1 MKRSIFVP
9 VIAATAALALAACG
23 SDGGSDPTGG
33 GDDTGGG
40 DATSEGTEGLPDEIV
55 LGLVPSVE
63 VDKLTEDA
71 DKLGELLGA
80 ELGVEVSTFISTDF
94 AALVV
99 GMQTGQADIGMF
111 GPIALVNAVDQAGA
125 VPVLQSVRYGSST
138 YHTQWMT
145 TDTDTYCLDD
155 VITETD
161 DEGNEYAYC
170 NGAEAQEG
178 PTGEEALALIPADAA
193 ISFVDASSAS
203 GYFYPATQLGQILGV
218 DPATEL
224 TGASFAGG
232 HPNSVQAVER
242 GDAVV
247 GTSFND
253 ARTNLIEEDPEIGT
267 AVTVFASSPEIP
279 NDGVAVNGE
288 FSPEAIQQITDAFLA
303 VAATE
308 EGAQVLEDVYQI
320 EGLEPADIEAL
331 DLARQVAQ
339 AFNEG

>member
-1 MKRSIFVP
+1 MKRSTLAP
-9 VIAATAALALAACG
+9 AIAAAAVLALTACG
-23 SDGGSDPTGG
+23 GGSGDDPTGG
-33 GDDTGGG
+33 DDAGG
-40 DATSEGTEGLPDEIV
+40 EGAEGLPDTLI

-63 VDKLTEDA
+63 VDQLTEDA
-71 DKLGELLGA
+71 DELGELLSA
-80 ELGVEVSTFISTDF
+80 ELGVDVETFISTDF

-125 VPVLQSVRYGSST
+125 EPILQSVRYGSST
-138 YHTQWMT
+138 YHTQWFT
-145 TDTDTYCLDD
+145 TDTDTYCLDE

-178 PTGEEALALIPADAA
+178 PTGEDALALIPADAA

-224 TGASFAGG
+224 TGAAFAGG
-232 HPNSVQAVER
+232 HPNSVQSVER

-253 ARTNLIEEDPEIGT
+253 ARENLIEENPEIGT

-279 NDGVAVNGE
+279 NDGIAVNGE
-288 FSPEAIQQITDAFLA
+288 LSAEAIQQITDAFMA
-303 VAATE
+303 ISETE
-308 EGAQVLEDVYQI
+308 EGAEVLKDVYDI
-320 EGLEPADIEAL
+320 DGLAPADIEAL
-331 DLARQVAQ
+331 DTARQVAQ
-339 AFNEG
+339 AFNES

>member
-1 MKRSIFVP
+1 MKRSILFP
-9 VIAATAALALAACG
+9 AIAAVAALALAACG
-23 SDGGSDPTGG
+23 GGGSDTGG
-33 GDDTGGG
+33 GDDDGGG
-40 DATSEGTEGLPDEIV
+40 ESAEGTEELPEQIV

-63 VDKLTEDA
+63 VDQLTEDA
-71 DKLGELLGA
+71 DQLGA
-80 ELGVEVSTFISTDF
+80 LLSEELGVEVETFISTDF

-125 VPVLQSVRYGSST
+125 VPILQSVRYGSST
-138 YHTQWMT
+138 YHTQWFT
-145 TDTDTYCLDD
+145 TDTDTYCLDE

-161 DEGNEYAYC
+161 DDGNEYAYC

-178 PTGEEALALIPADAA
+178 PTGEDALALIPADAA

-203 GYFYPATQLGQILGV
+203 GYFYPATQLGQILDL
-218 DPATEL
+218 DPATGL
-224 TGASFAGG
+224 SGATFAGG
-232 HPNSVQAVER
+232 HPNAVQSVER

-253 ARTNLIEEDPEIGT
+253 ARQNLIEENPEIGT

-279 NDGVAVNGE
+279 NDGIAVNGE
-288 FSPEAIQQITDAFLA
+288 LSPEAIQQVSDAFMA
-303 VAATE
+303 IAET
-308 EGAQVLEDVYQI
+308 D
-320 EGLEPADIEAL
+320 EGLEVLKSVYDIDGLAPADVEAL

-339 AFNEG
+339 AFNES